1 MRQGTTTTQ
10 TRLMARQT
18 TRANPREMEPTMST
32 IRNNKRKG
40 ASAETTVAQWLKSR
54 WPLAERRHLNGNLD
68 RGDIT
73 GVPSTV
79 IEVKS
84 GANISIPAWLKE
96 LDVEMIN
103 DNAEHGCLMIKPKG
117 KTKGEDYWC
126 VTRPDIFFDLLKH
139 KLDS

>member
-1 MRQGTTTTQ
+1 
-10 TRLMARQT
+10 MARQT
-18 TRANPREMEPTMST
+18 TRANPSEMEQTMST

-40 ASAETTVAQWLKSR
+40 ASAETTVAQWLKQR

-73 GVPSTV
+73 GVPNTV

-103 DNAEHGCLMIKPKG
+103 DGAEHGCLMVKPKG

-126 VTRPDIFFDLLKH
+126 ITRPDIFFDLLKN
-139 KLDS
+139 KLDN